1 MSEQNQMSAKVPV
14 NSKHR
19 IKVISSQNPD
29 ELEKETNEFLSSI
42 SDEKLLVSMTF
53 LSTNNT
59 FSNFIYY
66 RELSPMTQEDWER
79 KLETQK
85 KFSKGFIPK
94 ELLPNSPVVEK
105 L

>member
-1 MSEQNQMSAKVPV
+1 MSEQQTSLKVPV

-19 IKVISSQNPD
+19 VKVISSSDP
-29 ELEKETNEFLSSI
+29 EEFEKESNKFLETI

-53 LSTNNT
+53 IGLGANLNNI
-59 FSNFIYY
+59 IYY
-66 RELSPMTQEDWER
+66 RDISPMTKEDWQI

-85 KFSKGFIPK
+85 KFSKGFIPNDMM
-94 ELLPNSPVVEK
+94 PNGEEVSK